1 MAMNIKNPRVH
12 ALAREA
18 AERTGASQTSALEA
32 ALEDYLAGLDDAGD
46 EVAGR
51 VARAQELV
59 AQIRKSWT
67 DADLAAMRRDL
78 DEMYDED
85 GLPA

>member
-1 MAMNIKNPRVH
+1 MALNIKNPRVH

-18 AERTGASQTSALEA
+18 AERTGASQTSAMEA
-32 ALEDYLAGLDDAGD
+32 ALEEYLAGLDDAGD
-46 EVAGR
+46 EVAER
-51 VARAQELV
+51 VVRAQELV
-59 AQIRKSWT
+59 AQIRESWT
-67 DADLAAMRRDL
+67 DADLEAMRRHV